1 MQPFSAASKQNLR
14 TKANTGEQR
23 YLAPAWPTNAMR
35 DPRRGAAT
43 EMSRGEYATAMRE
56 THLGRLLAL
65 PHRARSPTAP
75 KRTEAGP
82 CTWSAPP
89 SPSAR
94 FLGVIS
100 DNTRRGRAD
109 DGAEASGLRRRPVG
123 RRALGRHLATPLTGL
138 RACTQPCVACETVK
152 VNSETDRPLWV
163 DHAHAER
170 ELLAPARPCQRAGC
184 TRYLASWVRAVYL
197 FQDQTQTHANSARS
211 KLVRGSE
218 LYSDLFCPRLVCL
231 LSS

>member
-1 MQPFSAASKQNLR
+1 MPARASGSQPPHMQPFPAASKQNLR

-100 DNTRRGRAD
+100 ENTPRGRAD

-163 DHAHAER
+163 DHAHADSCCMIMDVTPQMPDVKM
-170 ELLAPARPCQRAGC
+170 LQSPAI
-184 TRYLASWVRAVYL
+184 
-197 FQDQTQTHANSARS
+197 SAWM
-211 KLVRGSE
+211 
-218 LYSDLFCPRLVCL
+218 
-231 LSS
+231 